1 MSGGTS
7 SVDPIGTPP
16 GAAAAGAPPADTA
29 RPRARIA
36 AAGAGRMGR
45 GIAIA
50 FAWGGHE
57 VDLVDLKPRA
67 ADASVRLAAD
77 AHEEIAS
84 SLAMLAELDALP
96 ADAVG
101 RVLARIRFV
110 AEPEAGAALAA
121 ADLVFEAVP
130 ETLEAKREAFA
141 RLSADC
147 RPDAILASTTSTIL
161 VTDLVPMVAG
171 PQRLLNAHWLNPAY
185 VIPLVELSVHAGTDA
200 AVVARLRALLED
212 IGKVA
217 VVCGPAPGYIVPRLQ
232 ALVMNEAARMIE
244 EGVATAEE
252 IDRATRY
259 GLGLRFAAIGV
270 VEFIDFGGNDILY
283 HASRYLA
290 QTLSRER
297 YTAPAIVD
305 RMMHEGRNGLRSGA
319 GFHDYAGRD
328 LAAYR
333 KDVLSRT
340 LAMLRHA
347 GLQRPPR

>member
-1 MSGGTS
+1 MSATGT
-7 SVDPIGTPP
+7 
-16 GAAAAGAPPADTA
+16 GAGHDSPHGSAVPDAA
-29 RPRARIA
+29 PRARIA

-50 FAWGGHE
+50 FAWSGHA
-57 VDLVDLKPRA
+57 VDLVDLKPRT
-67 ADASVRLAAD
+67 ADASARLAAD
-77 AHEEIAS
+77 AHAEITS

-96 ADAVG
+96 ADAVD
-101 RVLARIRFV
+101 RVLSRIRFV
-110 AEPEAGAALAA
+110 PEADAGAALAA

-141 RLSADC
+141 RLSIDC
-147 RPDAILASTTSTIL
+147 RRDAILASTTSTIL
-161 VTDLVPMVAG
+161 VTDLVPMVSAPG
-171 PQRLLNAHWLNPAY
+171 RLLNAHWLNPAY
-185 VIPLVELSVHAGTDA
+185 VIPLVELSTHPGTTPDT
-200 AVVARLRALLED
+200 VDRLRGLLED
-212 IGKVA
+212 IGKVP

-232 ALVMNEAARMIE
+232 ALIMNEAARMIE

-283 HASRYLA
+283 HASRYLSDA
-290 QTLSRER
+290 LSRER
-297 YTAPAIVD
+297 YTAPDVID
-305 RMMHEGRNGLRSGA
+305 RMMREGRNGLRSGE
-319 GFHDYAGRD
+319 GFYDYRD
-328 LAAYR
+328 RDVAAYR

>member
-1 MSGGTS
+1 MSA
-7 SVDPIGTPP
+7 DAP
-16 GAAAAGAPPADTA
+16 AADAAGAIAPPPDA
-29 RPRARIA
+29 PRARIA

-50 FAWGGHE
+50 FAWGGHD
-57 VDLVDLKPRA
+57 VDLVDLKPRDA
-67 ADASVRLAAD
+67 AASARLAAD
-77 AHEEIAS
+77 ARAEIAQ
-84 SLAMLAELDALP
+84 SLAMLAELGAMP
-96 ADAVG
+96 ADAID
-101 RVLARIRFV
+101 RLLARIRFV
-110 AEPEAGAALAA
+110 AEPDARAALAA
-121 ADLVFEAVP
+121 ADVVFEAVP

-161 VTDLVPMVAG
+161 VTDLVPMVSA
-171 PQRLLNAHWLNPAY
+171 PARLLNAHWLNPAY
-185 VIPLVELSVHAGTDA
+185 VIPLVELSTHAGTDPE
-200 AVVARLRALLED
+200 VVSRLRSMLED
-212 IGKVA
+212 VGKVP

-232 ALVMNEAARMIE
+232 ALIMNEAARMVD

-290 QTLSRER
+290 RTLSPER

-305 RMMHEGRNGLRSGA
+305 RLMAEGRNGLRDGE
-319 GFHDYAGRD
+319 GFFDYRERD
-328 LAAYR
+328 VAAYR

>member
-1 MSGGTS
+1 LS
-7 SVDPIGTPP
+7 
-16 GAAAAGAPPADTA
+16 AADA
-29 RPRARIA
+29 PRARIA

-45 GIAIA
+45 GMAIA

-57 VDLVDLKPRA
+57 VDLIDLKPRDA
-67 ADASVRLAAD
+67 AGWQRLADD
-77 AHEEIAS
+77 AQTEIES
-84 SLAMLAELDALP
+84 SLAMMAELGALP
-96 ADAVG
+96 ADAVA
-101 RVLARIRFV
+101 RVTGRIRLV
-110 AEPEAGAALAA
+110 PEAGASTALAR
-121 ADLVFEAVP
+121 ADVVFEGVP
-130 ETLEAKREAFA
+130 ETLEAKRDAFA

-161 VTDLVPMVAG
+161 VTDLVPLVSRPG
-171 PQRLLNAHWLNPAY
+171 RLLNAHWLNPAY
-185 VIPLVELSVHAGTDA
+185 VIPLVELSVHEGTEPE
-200 AVVARLRALLED
+200 VVERLRAMLED
-212 IGKVA
+212 IGKVP
-217 VVCGPAPGYIVPRLQ
+217 VTCGPAPGYIVPRLQ
-232 ALVMNEAARMIE
+232 ALIMNEAARMIE
-244 EGVATAEE
+244 EGVASAED
-252 IDRATRY
+252 IDRATRH

-290 QTLSRER
+290 DTLSRER

-305 RMMHEGRNGLRSGA
+305 TMMREGRNGLRSGS
-319 GFHDYAGRD
+319 GFYEYAGRD

>member
-1 MSGGTS
+1 MTGTAE
-7 SVDPIGTPP
+7 P
-16 GAAAAGAPPADTA
+16 
-29 RPRARIA
+29 PRARIA

-50 FAWGGHE
+50 FSWGGHE

-67 ADASVRLAAD
+67 AAAATRLADD
-77 AHEEIAS
+77 ARAEIAS
-84 SLAMLAELDALP
+84 SLATLAELGAMP
-96 ADAVG
+96 ADAIE
-101 RVLARIRFV
+101 RLLARIRFV
-110 AEPEAGAALAA
+110 AEPGASEALAA
-121 ADLVFEAVP
+121 ADVVFEAVP
-130 ETLEAKREAFA
+130 ETLDAKRDAFA
-141 RLSADC
+141 RLSRDC

-161 VTDLVPMVAG
+161 VTDLVPMVDDAR
-171 PQRLLNAHWLNPAY
+171 RLLNAHWLNPAY
-185 VIPLVELSVHAGTDA
+185 VIPLVELSTHPGCDP

-212 IGKVA
+212 VGKVP

-232 ALVMNEAARMIE
+232 ALMMNEAARMVD

-290 QTLSRER
+290 ATLSPER
-297 YTAPAIVD
+297 YIAPAVVD
-305 RMMHEGRNGLRSGA
+305 RMMREGRNGLRDGR
-319 GFHDYAGRD
+319 GFHDYRD
-328 LAAYR
+328 VDVAAYR